1 MSKSGD
7 DAGLNHLVVA
17 QLSKTKMCAMFARG
31 SCHDA
36 ACRFSHSLKELRA
49 PPDLTKTAM
58 CRAFARGE
66 CHDTKNCKFAHG
78 ESELRVTESVYKTQL
93 CNFFMRGHCK
103 KGNRCRHAHGNKEL
117 RSFRPE
123 VAAKVQKPTE
133 LKPLSPGRVDSQGGE
148 RRYPERQLWE
158 MLSAESSLPS
168 LPSSPTV
175 QTPPTS
181 HWPVDCL
188 GFDDGLEREAH
199 LRPSSPV
206 GVEVPMKVPLPLR
219 PHAGIEG
226 FDTPSRSLVPTPP
239 LAGYSPLAATPDLP
253 WRNDPLLT
261 PMGLDYD
268 AAGLAAAMA
277 AAAMEHT
284 AAAKLAS
291 VHTWNLASAAMKA
304 NCTDLSHLRQVPTV
318 PTCDPDK
325 DLVASLPMPRFAERD
340 MFRRYI

>member
-1 MSKSGD
+1 
-7 DAGLNHLVVA
+7 
-17 QLSKTKMCAMFARG
+17 MCAMFARG
-31 SCHDA
+31 SCHDT

-66 CHDTKNCKFAHG
+66 CNDTDCKFAHG

-133 LKPLSPGRVDSQGGE
+133 LKPLSPGRVDNSQGGE

-158 MLSAESSLPS
+158 LLSAESS

-181 HWPVDCL
+181 QWPVDCL
-188 GFDDGLEREAH
+188 RFDDGLEREAH

-206 GVEVPMKVPLPLR
+206 GVKEVPMKVPLPLR

-253 WRNDPLLT
+253 WNDPMLT

-291 VHTWNLASAAMKA
+291 VHAWNFASAAMKA
-304 NCTDLSHLRQVPTV
+304 NCPDLSHLRQV

>member
-7 DAGLNHLVVA
+7 DAGLLNHLVVA

-66 CHDTKNCKFAHG
+66 CNDTDCKFAHG

-123 VAAKVQKPTE
+123 GSGAKIQKLTE
-133 LKPLSPGRVDSQGGE
+133 LKPLSPGRVHNSQGGDRRFQE
-148 RRYPERQLWE
+148 RPLWE
-158 MLSAESSLPS
+158 MLSVESS

-181 HWPVDCL
+181 QWPVDCL
-188 GFDDGLEREAH
+188 HFDDGMES
-199 LRPSSPV
+199 SSPV
-206 GVEVPMKVPLPLR
+206 AALEVPMKVPLPMR

-226 FDTPSRSLVPTPP
+226 FDTPPSRSLVSTPP
-239 LAGYSPLAATPDLP
+239 LAGFSSLAPTPELP
-253 WRNDPLLT
+253 WMSDPML
-261 PMGLDYD
+261 PQMGLDCD
-268 AAGLAAAMA
+268 PAGLAAAMA

-291 VHTWNLASAAMKA
+291 VHAWTLANAAMKA
-304 NCTDLSHLRQVPTV
+304 NYSDLSRLHQAPPPKKGKQWL
-318 PTCDPDK
+318 
-325 DLVASLPMPRFAERD
+325 L
-340 MFRRYI
+340 